1 MKFKVYRVYY
11 DYELDKVF
19 LIKKRALE
27 YAENLKLYSFD
38 DDISIEVEKGYVY
51 V

>member
-1 MKFKVYRVYY
+1 MKIKVYKVYY
-11 DYELDKVF
+11 DDELDKVF

-27 YAENLKLYSFD
+27 YAENLKLYSFY
-38 DDISIEVEKGYVY
+38 DDISIEIEKGYIY